1 MRVHRSPGYRFAYPG
16 YAIHAGATAVL
27 VVDAKSFGY
36 SQTLRDEV

>member
-1 MRVHRSPGYRFAYPG
+1 MRVHRSPGYRFAHPG
-16 YAIHAGATAVL
+16 YAIDAGATAVL